1 MRAFPSERA
10 TAATSG
16 MIQGTRDRQLAAEPL
31 ADGIVLC
38 EVLVQQ
44 LDRHLR
50 GGPAVPGREHFGEPA
65 CADAAP

>member
-1 MRAFPSERA
+1 
-10 TAATSG
+10 